1 MAKCLLA
8 LGRKS
13 GEIGKAKL
21 PAELI
26 LDWMLEGKMELNL
39 CCALLDTQQLYDF

>member
-26 LDWMLEGKMELNL
+26 LDWMLEGENGAQPVL
-39 CCALLDTQQLYDF
+39 CPF